1 MQGADYEY
9 TWRSGKARLSSIPA
23 EVASIE
29 IGVVNSQSKDRLEEE
44 RNEIEDAA
52 RRQESKTKDD
62 APGGGKPKRRKLAKL
77 VGWGDP
83 QEDMKNPNL
92 GFEVANGQG
101 VGNVAPDTVTN
112 LRQTLGVGFGFIN
125 EQALAIVQVSWEP
138 DMDKFSR

>member
-1 MQGADYEY
+1 MILDLSTASLKIG
-9 TWRSGKARLSSIPA
+9 WRRK
-23 EVASIE
+23 E
-29 IGVVNSQSKDRLEEE
+29 IG
-44 RNEIEDAA
+44 DAA
-52 RRQESKTKDD
+52 RRQDSKTKDD
-62 APGGGKPKRRKLAKL
+62 APGGRKPKRRKLAKL

-83 QEDMKNPNL
+83 QEDMNNPNL